1 MAAHGEPGVGLD
13 ARLGVIDHAVAN
25 LRDPAARLT
34 ADMLV
39 VAVLLL
45 VPRDPV
51 AQVEALD
58 DTCLFETRH

>member
-1 MAAHGEPGVGLD
+1 MAANGEPGVGLD

-25 LRDPAARLT
+25 LRDAATGFT
-34 ADMLV
+34 ADVLV

-51 AQVEALD
+51 AEVEALD
-58 DTCLFETRH
+58 DTCLFERGD